1 MHSVPRVPCAGMH
14 GNLGSQ
20 APARHTSMRAATCMH
35 ILTRWEWTYV
45 GVYVGVGSAAA
56 RESAEQDLMEALS
69 VARQRAEEEKL
80 EALSALR
87 QRDLQDKRQ
96 ALLKQAQEAEEEKQH
111 AIAIAL
117 ERADAL
123 RERVVA
129 EEVFLSLTHTHTL
142 SLSRARAL
150 YV

>member
-1 MHSVPRVPCAGMH
+1 
-14 GNLGSQ
+14 
-20 APARHTSMRAATCMH
+20 MH

-69 VARQRAEEEKL
+69 VARQRAEEEK
-80 EALSALR
+80 
-87 QRDLQDKRQ
+87 
-96 ALLKQAQEAEEEKQH
+96 QH

-123 RERVVA
+123 RDRVVA
-129 EEVFLSLTHTHTL
+129 EEVFLSHTHTLSL